1 MPKFITYQ
9 RPAPVNKSSWGGQ
22 PGAPYGKPGKQPR
35 KGPPET
41 RVPQLELKLKHADP
55 PKGR

>member
-9 RPAPVNKSSWGGQ
+9 RPAPVNKSNWGGK
-22 PGAPYGKPGKQPR
+22 PGAPYGKPGKQP
-35 KGPPET
+35 KGRPET
-41 RVPQLELKLKHADP
+41 RLTQLEPKLKLPDP